1 MAKKIIQLKEVT
13 KQYGKAIVLDC
24 VSEDFEE
31 GKIHGIVGRNGS
43 GKTMLMKCICGLVR
57 ASAGKVLVDGKE
69 VGKDIEIPEDL
80 GIIIEAP
87 GFIPM
92 YSGLKNLRLLAS
104 VRKKI
109 GVNEIKDYMEKIGLD
124 PRDKKPVSK
133 YSLGM
138 RQKLGIVQAIMEM
151 PRILILDEPMNGLD
165 NHSVAL
171 VRDMLKELARGG
183 TTILLASHNSEDIDD
198 LCDTVIRMDY
208 GKIIPYTEVQKD
220 FI

>member
-1 MAKKIIQLKEVT
+1 MAEKIIQLKKVT

-24 VSEDFEE
+24 VSVDFER

-80 GIIIEAP
+80 GIIIETP

-124 PRDKKPVSK
+124 PKDKKPVGK

-151 PRILILDEPMNGLD
+151 PQILILDEPMNGLD
-165 NHSVAL
+165 NHSVTL
-171 VRDMLKELARGG
+171 VRGMLKELARSG

-198 LCDTVIRMDY
+198 LCDTVIRMDN
-208 GKIIPYTEVQKD
+208 GKIIAYTEA
-220 FI
+220 